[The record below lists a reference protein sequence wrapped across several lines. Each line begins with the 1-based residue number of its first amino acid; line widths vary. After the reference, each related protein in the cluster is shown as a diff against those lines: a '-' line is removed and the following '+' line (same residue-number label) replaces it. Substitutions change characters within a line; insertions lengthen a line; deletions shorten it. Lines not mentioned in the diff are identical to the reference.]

1 MKRFKNITIIG
12 LLFMVAF
19 TSCEDFLYQEPRL
32 SQTNEL
38 TLSNFDG
45 LEKSVAAAYSP
56 LYSVNWYGRGF
67 VVTAD
72 LKGGNAKLSPIS
84 SGRFTTEYLWSNT
97 EDATSNLWATAYVT
111 IARVNNVLNALETL
125 EEPGITEDQI
135 NELKGECF
143 FLRAIAYHDLVRL
156 YAQQYSSGAGNPGVP
171 VVLVTEIGTP
181 ARNTVGEVY
190 DQIVTDLKAAE
201 SLLGPSVSR
210 VGTDTKAF
218 ASKYA
223 AQALLARVYLYMEK
237 WQDAA
242 DYASL
247 VINSGA
253 YSLTPAAEFAVASE
267 GGIWGA
273 AVGGAETIFEV
284 FGSEGNSTHG
294 NWDVISYILSPD
306 GYGDVGA
313 SMDLIDLY
321 EEGDVRGNLFI
332 NTPDYPNDFWTLKYP
347 GKDGNL
353 REDNIPVLRLAEMH
367 LTRAEAINKGASIS
381 GVSAVDDINEVRSN
395 RGATPKTNVTIND
408 IYAERRMELCF
419 EGHHLFDLARSKRPL
434 QRNDYSGALNKD
446 VPFPDYRWAMPIPK
460 AEIDANVNM
469 VQNDGY

>member
-1 MKRFKNITIIG
+1 MKRFKIISIIG

-97 EDATSNLWATAYVT
+97 EDITSNLWATGYVT

-125 EEPGITEDQI
+125 DEPGITEDQI

-143 FLRAIAYHDLVRL
+143 FLRALAYHDLVRL
-156 YAQQYSSGAGNPGVP
+156 YSQQYSSGTGNPGVP

-201 SLLGPSVSR
+201 SLLGASVSR
-210 VGTDTKAF
+210 TGTDAKAF

-242 DYASL
+242 NYASL

-253 YSLTPAAEFAVASE
+253 YAITPAAEFAVASE

-273 AVGGAETIFEV
+273 TVGGAETIFEV
-284 FGSEGNSTHG
+284 FGAEGNSTHG

-321 EEGDVRGNLFI
+321 EEGDVRGNLFT
-332 NTPDYPNDFWTLKYP
+332 NTADHPNDFWSLKYP
-347 GKDGNL
+347 GKNGNL
-353 REDNIPVLRLAEMH
+353 REDNIPVLRLAEMY
-367 LTRAEAINKGASIS
+367 LTRAEAINKGAAIS
-381 GVSAVDDINEVRSN
+381 GVSAVDDINVIRNN
-395 RGATPKTNVTIND
+395 RGASPKTNVTIND
-408 IYAERRMELCF
+408 IYTERRMELCF
-419 EGHHLFDLARSKRPL
+419 EGHHLFDLARSKRAL
-434 QRNDYSGALNKD
+434 VRNDYGGALNKD

>member
-1 MKRFKNITIIG
+1 MKRFINISIIG
-12 LLFMVAF
+12 LLFLVAF
-19 TSCEDFLYQEPRL
+19 TSCENFLLQEPRL

-84 SGRFTTEYLWSNT
+84 SGRFTIEYLWSNN
-97 EDATSNLWATAYVT
+97 ENETSNLWATAYVA

-125 EEPGITEDQI
+125 DEPGITEEQTD
-135 NELKGECF
+135 ELKGECYF
-143 FLRAIAYHDLVRL
+143 IRALAYHDLVRF
-156 YAQQYSSGAGNPGVP
+156 YSQQYSSGAGAPGVP
-171 VVLVTEIGTP
+171 VVLISEIGTP
-181 ARNTVGEVY
+181 ARNTIGEVY
-190 DQIVTDLKAAE
+190 DLIVNDLKAAE
-201 SLLGPSVSR
+201 TLLGAAASR
-210 VGTDTKAF
+210 IGTDTKAF
-218 ASKYA
+218 ASKPA
-223 AQALLARVYLYMEK
+223 AQALLARVYLYKEE
-237 WQDAA
+237 WQNAA
-242 DYASL
+242 DYATK

-253 YSLTPAAEFAVASE
+253 YSMYSPAEYTIASE

-273 AVGGAETIFEV
+273 AVGGSETIFEV
-284 FGSEGNSTHG
+284 FGAEGNSAHG

-313 SMDLIDLY
+313 SKDLINLY
-321 EEGDVRGNLFI
+321 EEGDVRANLFI
-332 NTPDYPNDFWTLKYP
+332 NAADYPNDFWTLKYP

-353 REDNIPVLRLAEMH
+353 REDNIPVLRLSEMY

-381 GVSAVDDINEVRSN
+381 GVTAVGDINVIRTN
-395 RGATPKTNVTIND
+395 RGASEKSSVGIID
-408 IYAERRMELCF
+408 ILNERQMELCF
-419 EGHHLFDLARSKRPL
+419 EGHQLFDLARTKRAL
-434 QRNDYSGALNKD
+434 TRNDYGGAVNKD
-446 VPFPDYRWAMPIPK
+446 IPFPDYRWAMPIPK
-460 AEIDANVNM
+460 AELDANANM